1 MGRALMETLLKHAGG
16 AAPTAWFDM
25 VAKLHRGLIQVRERK
40 ENKCPD
46 VNPTAKK
53 TPLST
58 RSEFL
63 GAEVQSAE
71 VQSAEVQS
79 DDGLLDLSLPLPQA
93 LGGNGAATDL
103 GQ

>member
-1 MGRALMETLLKHAGG
+1 METLLKHAGG

-71 VQSAEVQS
+71 VQS

-103 GQ
+103 EQ